1 MICFI
6 VGQIKR
12 NIIVAIFVF
21 ACAANVAAQV
31 SIPFPGPGWA
41 PQAATISNTDF
52 EMQNS
57 GATTY
62 TYTGKAIGTASA
74 YRHIIVAIA
83 ANTNVASRTISS
95 VTVGGISATAA
106 VSAESTNTVF
116 TRVAVYIAAVPTGT
130 TADIVVTYSAAQL
143 RSAIGVYAAYNLL
156 STTPTSTGT
165 SSSDVDPMT
174 ASLTVNAGG
183 VAVGVA
189 MNYYSTAQTDYAW
202 TNMTKD
208 NDIVNNTFVGTTT
221 AHTSGS
227 FSGTITANPNGS
239 GTIYSKMVVAAFR

>member
-1 MICFI
+1 
-6 VGQIKR
+6 
-12 NIIVAIFVF
+12 
-21 ACAANVAAQV
+21 
-31 SIPFPGPGWA
+31 
-41 PQAATISNTDF
+41 
-52 EMQNS
+52 
-57 GATTY
+57 
-62 TYTGKAIGTASA
+62 
-74 YRHIIVAIA
+74 
-83 ANTNVASRTISS
+83 
-95 VTVGGISATAA
+95 
-106 VSAESTNTVF
+106 
-116 TRVAVYIAAVPTGT
+116 
-130 TADIVVTYSAAQL
+130 
-143 RSAIGVYAAYNLL
+143 
-156 STTPTSTGT
+156 
-165 SSSDVDPMT
+165 MT